1 MTIDNIEFPQTSN
14 QKKNNINQPGC
25 FPRCITPLKF
35 NMGYQEMAIFQKD
48 SPFQNHHS
56 WGPSFVNF
64 RGCIRWA
71 PTIAING
78 VMGPNKSESLA
89 SFSLKLLHSSP
100 GGVAGIPMATPARVG
115 KLAPLAGLVPLFLLL
130 LAGSLG
136 TLAGTLAQRLDVAKP
151 IAEGGWW
158 CTPTT
163 PGGTFTRTARPFR
176 MKKTPAA
183 APCCELSCQ
192 TLHDNWGCNRHK
204 WSCNPTYSW

>member
-14 QKKNNINQPGC
+14 QKKNNINQPGF
-25 FPRCITPLKF
+25 FPCCITPLKF

-48 SPFQNHHS
+48 SPFQSHHS
-56 WGPSFVNF
+56 WGPPFVNV

-100 GGVAGIPMATPARVG
+100 GGVAGISMATPAPWYLWRACRPSDWMS
-115 KLAPLAGLVPLFLLL
+115 LINRWTWLTSIPALSLL
-130 LAGSLG
+130 
-136 TLAGTLAQRLDVAKP
+136 
-151 IAEGGWW
+151 WW

-163 PGGTFTRTARPFR
+163 PGGIFIRIARPSAWENSSSSSMLWAKLPDF
-176 MKKTPAA
+176 A
-183 APCCELSCQ
+183 
-192 TLHDNWGCNRHK
+192 W
-204 WSCNPTYSW
+204 